1 MAGGLDEADPG
12 EELGVAVNRLE
23 VEPLVVGLE
32 MGAVE
37 RAVEAEGPLLLL
49 GAADQA
55 RVRLLERLDVAA

>member
-1 MAGGLDEADPG
+1 MPGSLDEADPG

-32 MGAVE
+32 VGAVE

-49 GAADQA
+49 G
-55 RVRLLERLDVAA
+55 VPVAIPDLRRYIVS